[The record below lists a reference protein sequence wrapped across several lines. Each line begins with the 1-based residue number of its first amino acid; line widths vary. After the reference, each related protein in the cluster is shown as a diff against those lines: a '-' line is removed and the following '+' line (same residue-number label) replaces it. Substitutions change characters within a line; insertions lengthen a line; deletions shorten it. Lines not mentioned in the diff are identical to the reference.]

1 MHSSVIACMIGILFV
16 LVKFGLNYKES
27 PTPNFKD
34 GLLVMLCSGAVMYGA
49 NQIGIIKPKV
59 MEVFTETPKF

>member
-1 MHSSVIACMIGILFV
+1 MHSSVIACLIGVLFV

-49 NQIGIIKPKV
+49 SQYGIIKPKV
-59 MEVFTETPKF
+59 TEVFTETPKF